1 MNAILQTALKLQ
13 SIEFGP
19 RSGSTNET
27 ETAAL
32 RAVIPQ
38 TILDHYERFR
48 TRGKKGIA
56 LVVNQVCTG
65 CHMSVTI
72 AKLTTL
78 MRGTDVQLCD
88 SCGRYLCLPLPPVT
102 QAAEIVSIP
111 KAATKPRKRRAVAV
125 AA

>member
-1 MNAILQTALKLQ
+1 MGDSVNSGCNLFMNAIFQTVLKLK
-13 SIEFGP
+13 SIELGP

-38 TILDHYERFR
+38 LILDHYERFR
-48 TRGKKGIA
+48 TRGKKGVA

-72 AKLTTL
+72 AKLTGV
-78 MRGTDVQLCD
+78 MRGDEVQRCE
-88 SCGRYLCLPLPPVT
+88 SCGRYL
-102 QAAEIVSIP
+102 
-111 KAATKPRKRRAVAV
+111 
-125 AA
+125 